1 MNPESAIQ
9 FVLSVLPGRAAL
21 AVDPKPMRA
30 FPRDRLFCGG
40 VAPSPRSNGKRRR
53 GCTGFSAPAVQRFR
67 RGGGM
72 CGSGLGRAPAGCGSL
87 LAVLVL
93 WAAAPL
99 ALMGADPAGA
109 TLDVGHRRQVFVDAR
124 FFAAVS
130 GVDLTVHVA
139 RKTGERTLVPDR
151 PWERGGL
158 SSYSCVL
165 HVQGTYHLWYPT
177 GAGLCYAR
185 SRDGIT
191 WEKPALGLAEFEGRR
206 DNNIVL
212 GLGAGGID
220 ACSSE
225 GMIFIDPTAPD
236 DERFRYAVRISDEL
250 KDTVVFSSPDGIH
263 WRLTHQKVLTFQQPE
278 GRQHLDSQ
286 NVIFWDDRLHKYVA
300 YMRRNQFAPG
310 FRGRSV
316 ARSES
321 ERLGGFQEV
330 QAAPIVLAP
339 DALDATL
346 RSKPAAD
353 YYTSG
358 VIKYPWAQDAYFMFP
373 QVYFHYKPGELA
385 EFSKE
390 TPANAG
396 PLHTQFAAS
405 RDGTAWERFD
415 RRPFVALGMK
425 GDFDS
430 MEARVFHGL
439 VPSVDGRE
447 LYLYY
452 LGSDQLHGW
461 GRDERNQ
468 RLLTA
473 AGLAPTAHTSVLSR
487 LVVRRDGFVSARAA
501 YTGGEFTTPVLK
513 FDGRELVLNVN
524 TSATGLMR
532 CELLGENGE
541 PLDGYALAD
550 CDVIHTAN
558 ELDRGVKWRGRS
570 DLSAL
575 AGRPVRLRV
584 VFRDTDLYAFQ
595 FR

>member
-1 MNPESAIQ
+1 MLAAGSEPLNFAAVPEVGRTPTRAGSLRP
-9 FVLSVLPGRAAL
+9 VLAFWALTPMAFLAAEPPRAAL
-21 AVDPKPMRA
+21 D
-30 FPRDRLFCGG
+30 
-40 VAPSPRSNGKRRR
+40 
-53 GCTGFSAPAVQRFR
+53 
-67 RGGGM
+67 
-72 CGSGLGRAPAGCGSL
+72 LGN
-87 LAVLVL
+87 
-93 WAAAPL
+93 
-99 ALMGADPAGA
+99 
-109 TLDVGHRRQVFVDAR
+109 RRQLFVDTR
-124 FFAAVS
+124 FFASAS
-130 GVDLTVHVA
+130 GVELVVHA
-139 RKTGERTLVPDR
+139 PRKTGERTLVPER
-151 PWERGGL
+151 PWERGGFG
-158 SSYSCVL
+158 SYCCVV
-165 HVQGTYHLWYPT
+165 HREGIYHLWYPT
-177 GAGLCYAR
+177 NAGVCYAR

-206 DNNIVL
+206 DNNIVI
-212 GLGAGGID
+212 GRGAGGVD

-225 GMIFIDPTAPD
+225 GTIFVDPTAPD
-236 DERFRYAVRISDEL
+236 SERFRYAVRISDETR
-250 KDTVVFSSPDGIH
+250 DTVVFSSPDGIH
-263 WRLTHQKVLTFQQPE
+263 WRLTHQKVLTFQQPD

-286 NVIFWDDRLHKYVA
+286 NLILWDDRIHKYVA

-321 ERLGGFQEV
+321 ERLGGFHEV
-330 QAAPIVLAP
+330 QVAPIVLAP
-339 DALDATL
+339 DALDASL
-346 RSKPAAD
+346 RGKPAAD

-358 VIKYPWAQDAYFMFP
+358 VIKYPWAQDVYLMFP

-390 TPANAG
+390 TPTNAG

-405 RDGTAWERFD
+405 RDGITWERFG
-415 RRPFVALGMK
+415 RRPFVGLGMK
-425 GDFDS
+425 GDFDR

-461 GRDERNQ
+461 DRDERNQ

-473 AGLAPTAHTSVLSR
+473 AGLAPTTHTSVLSR

-501 YTGGEFTTPVLK
+501 YAGGEFTTPLLK

-524 TSATGLMR
+524 TSATGLLR

-541 PLDGYALAD
+541 PLAGHALGD

-558 ELDRGVKWRGRS
+558 ELDRPVKWRGRS

-575 AGRPVRLRV
+575 AGRAVRLRV
-584 VFRDTDLYAFQ
+584 EFRDTDLYAFQ